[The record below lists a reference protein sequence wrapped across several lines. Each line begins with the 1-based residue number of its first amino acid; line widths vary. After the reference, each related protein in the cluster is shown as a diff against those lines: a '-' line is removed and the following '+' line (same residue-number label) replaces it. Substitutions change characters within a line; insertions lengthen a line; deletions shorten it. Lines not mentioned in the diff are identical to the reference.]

1 MAEEEKKVS
10 ETESNYLE
18 EALKANQTLKEEL
31 QKSRE
36 EMQKMA
42 EDNKTI
48 IKKLLE
54 GGENPQEETDSRDI
68 PTIIKDMR
76 SDSISDV
83 EYAKNALVYRKKC
96 MEQGY
101 GDPFVGKGHDYVPD
115 DRESEKAENLANCL
129 QHCID
134 YSEGDNQV
142 FLNELSRIT
151 VDIPGGKLLNRR

>member
-1 MAEEEKKVS
+1 MAEEEKKVQ
-10 ETESNYLE
+10 ETEPNYLE

-54 GGENPQEETDSRDI
+54 GGDGPQEETDSRDI
-68 PTIIKDMR
+68 LTIIKDMR
-76 SDSISDV
+76 KDNISDV
-83 EYAKNALVYRKKC
+83 EYAKNALAYRKKC
-96 MEQGY
+96 IEQGH
-101 GDPFVGKGHDYVPD
+101 GDPFVGKGHEYTPD
-115 DRESEKAENLANCL
+115 DREAEKAENLANCL

-151 VDIPGGKLLNRR
+151 VDIPGGKLHNRR